1 MATQISEIKI
11 QLYLQ
16 NSIIP
21 CSTFVTLLSLI
32 INILR
37 FLIDLTLF
45 LEKKQLC
52 LIDNRGR
59 YFFHVFGSKQIKIKI
74 MLIFY
79 S

>member
-37 FLIDLTLF
+37 FLIDLTSF
-45 LEKKQLC
+45 LEIFFVS
-52 LIDNRGR
+52 LITEVGIS
-59 YFFHVFGSKQIKIKI
+59 FHVFGSKQIKIKI